1 MTREESE
8 ALAKSQPRYQV
19 LVQVWKDI
27 QRDDWKGIDIL
38 YKDGMRTPIGNPE
51 VISKVKKLIVE
62 LLSRHIDEAREEFVN
77 AVQ

>member
-1 MTREESE
+1 MTREEAE

-38 YKDGMRTPIGNPE
+38 YADGKRTPIGNQDA
-51 VISKVKKLIVE
+51 IDKVKE
-62 LLSRHIDEAREEFVN
+62 LLIGLLSKQIEAARSEQGH
-77 AVQ
+77 AVC

>member
-38 YKDGMRTPIGNPE
+38 YADGKRTPIGNPDA
-51 VISKVKKLIVE
+51 VDKVKE
-62 LLSRHIDEAREEFVN
+62 LLIGLLSKQIEAARAEQGHDVC
-77 AVQ
+77 